1 MLHAITCG
9 GLYSLFSAAV
19 FPAVVLTADKTPRDG
34 ALPIIENLG
43 GAAMRGFVF
52 DLDNTLF
59 DRYGTIRTLMLNE
72 SERIIPYI
80 NVSYDIERAI
90 EHVIHT
96 EPLYILGGWEGVYE
110 ALCREHFFKAEN
122 TPKYEKVADFV
133 RECFKKYAVPF
144 PFTIRL
150 LEDLRTAGYKLGIIT
165 NGDDKFQRRKIE
177 MLGFGELFDEIL
189 TSGEFAEHMCGDE
202 RNYDYWKPNPRI
214 FDEMARRLN
223 IPADKLYYVGDNPL
237 NDVRACRA
245 AGYVPVWIKSLSP
258 WPYSLEEMPE
268 HSFDSIDGLRAL
280 I

>member
-19 FPAVVLTADKTPRDG
+19 FSAVVLTADKTPRDG

-110 ALCREHFFKAEN
+110 LFCREHFLRLKILRN
-122 TPKYEKVADFV
+122 TK
-133 RECFKKYAVPF
+133 
-144 PFTIRL
+144 RL
-150 LEDLRTAGYKLGIIT
+150 LILYVNALKNMPCRFRLLSVCLKICG
-165 NGDDKFQRRKIE
+165 RRDISW
-177 MLGFGELFDEIL
+177 EL
-189 TSGEFAEHMCGDE
+189 
-202 RNYDYWKPNPRI
+202 
-214 FDEMARRLN
+214 
-223 IPADKLYYVGDNPL
+223 
-237 NDVRACRA
+237 
-245 AGYVPVWIKSLSP
+245 
-258 WPYSLEEMPE
+258 
-268 HSFDSIDGLRAL
+268 
-280 I
+280 